1 MLIYISSARLCNI
14 YIIVMFH
21 RLSKDL
27 CFNFK
32 QKREY
37 VFLVNQSPSPNLTK
51 KMFFDNFYQKD
62 KRKNRSTYHAAFD
75 FKNLSC

>member
-32 QKREY
+32 
-37 VFLVNQSPSPNLTK
+37 
-51 KMFFDNFYQKD
+51 
-62 KRKNRSTYHAAFD
+62 
-75 FKNLSC
+75 